1 MTVNDLQNVRVENF
15 GNPVSAHRITANEG
29 YCIHT
34 PAHAE
39 NQYARVIIVPA
50 TYDFSVVQVLL
61 IADLPE
67 DAEIHGS
74 PDATPEIM

>member
-15 GNPVSAHRITANEG
+15 GNPVSAHRITANDG

-34 PAHAE
+34 TAHEE
-39 NQYARVIIVPA
+39 NQYTRVIIVPA
-50 TYDFSVVQVLL
+50 TYDFSTVQILL

-67 DAEIHGS
+67 SNKIHG
-74 PDATPEIM
+74 DTNPEL